1 MFHRIDTRLRQIYGI
16 NKPFGGISVITV
28 GDLNQL
34 PPVMDKPK
42 YKNPSNS
49 ILAELCLNTLC
60 DEFKIYTL
68 SKIMRQE
75 NDIPFINVLNNT
87 AIGELTDEHCDLL
100 NTRSNIPQEDIPYN
114 AIRLFGENKLVNE
127 YKMIRIQQEPGITY
141 ESISK
146 DQILDKLSSEKKQK
160 LLESLIYKKRQELNG
175 LHHTLQLKIGIR
187 YMMITNIDV
196 SDGTLRRIDF
206 NNKQEPIT
214 AWIDFGINKTIGRKT
229 KLKFNKQNN
238 NTNETSYV
246 PIGKI
251 SPPLTNKSGLQIS
264 RTQFPLTPA
273 EAITIHKSQGE
284 TYDKVCLDLR
294 KLNKKYVTHSMM
306 YVALSRVRKLE
317 DIYLLGRFIP
327 LPKKKNNNIQEI
339 IKEMNTNRQLQISL
353 SYDFPGN
360 ELKIIYHNVR
370 SLKSNFSYIQN
381 DDWYK
386 QAHILILSETYTTS
400 KNLYNLV
407 NYTLIYES
415 DINNKDSKG
424 LSCYITIN
432 INAEI
437 YKTYKYHQYVNN
449 TLQQIELIW
458 IKFNKYNILTGYKSP
473 RTYKQT
479 FLDAISTFNLESQNF
494 FIFIGDFN
502 YDTFNENN
510 VLENILTKYNL
521 KRGIPLQL
529 STTNFDTQIDTIF
542 ISRDIADF
550 ESGTYES
557 FFSDHKPIYIG
568 LSKNNLTNFDKT
580 ITSTTEKIKNL
591 EKTKLNKNKNTP
603 FAKAI
608 TTSKKRKISYI
619 DLKPDSNPNLSTINT
634 LLNPN
639 KCCYANTA
647 LQVLVHLRALKEE
660 FSKFDNVN
668 RSNETNTLL
677 VFYRSYYS
685 NE

>member
-1 MFHRIDTRLRQIYGI
+1 
-16 NKPFGGISVITV
+16 
-28 GDLNQL
+28 
-34 PPVMDKPK
+34 MDKPK

-360 ELKIIYHNVR
+360 ELKIIYHNATNH
-370 SLKSNFSYIQN
+370 L
-381 DDWYK
+381 
-386 QAHILILSETYTTS
+386 
-400 KNLYNLV
+400 
-407 NYTLIYES
+407 
-415 DINNKDSKG
+415 
-424 LSCYITIN
+424 
-432 INAEI
+432 
-437 YKTYKYHQYVNN
+437 
-449 TLQQIELIW
+449 ELI
-458 IKFNKYNILTGYKSP
+458 S
-473 RTYKQT
+473 
-479 FLDAISTFNLESQNF
+479 
-494 FIFIGDFN
+494 
-502 YDTFNENN
+502 
-510 VLENILTKYNL
+510 
-521 KRGIPLQL
+521 KR
-529 STTNFDTQIDTIF
+529 F
-542 ISRDIADF
+542 
-550 ESGTYES
+550 
-557 FFSDHKPIYIG
+557 
-568 LSKNNLTNFDKT
+568 
-580 ITSTTEKIKNL
+580 
-591 EKTKLNKNKNTP
+591 
-603 FAKAI
+603 
-608 TTSKKRKISYI
+608 
-619 DLKPDSNPNLSTINT
+619 
-634 LLNPN
+634 
-639 KCCYANTA
+639 
-647 LQVLVHLRALKEE
+647 
-660 FSKFDNVN
+660 
-668 RSNETNTLL
+668 
-677 VFYRSYYS
+677 
-685 NE
+685 